1 MCYRLFQVSAPSQA
15 PPLTAD
21 ARPVSNLRASVMS
34 LRQRWVCLT
43 PPINYLYVRSIQT
56 PLLAAGVPTAV
67 IPERY
72 TSLNYTLLK
81 HDLLSLPNVSK
92 CAILQALRWVRI
104 VHVFLIIVSLSLF
117 FSAFPPPP
125 LSLSLQR
132 LSRSV
137 PGPQR
142 EAVIKE
148 YVQND
153 LLSLRTDLNFT
164 AVSTRF
170 VKLPSHFFVSC
181 FSIFSFPFPP
191 LSSPLSQTL
200 LSSDVR
206 VKESFC
212 RLLNSL
218 SSLRQGR
225 DYLQHSQHFVHS
237 LCVLLMSLQ
246 DDDHLLKNLL
256 GTVQKLSLRYCIG

>member
-1 MCYRLFQVSAPSQA
+1 
-15 PPLTAD
+15 
-21 ARPVSNLRASVMS
+21 MS
-34 LRQRWVCLT
+34 LRQRLVCPT

-56 PLLAAGVPTAV
+56 PLLPTGVPTAV
-67 IPERY
+67 IPEKY

-81 HDLLSLPNVSK
+81 HDLISLPNVSK

-104 VHVFLIIVSLSLF
+104 VHVFLIIVSPFPLPLS
-117 FSAFPPPP
+117 

-164 AVSTRF
+164 AVSTRL
-170 VKLPSHFFVSC
+170 VMLSSFFC
-181 FSIFSFPFPP
+181 LLFLYLLLP
-191 LSSPLSQTL
+191 LSL
-200 LSSDVR
+200 LSSLFS
-206 VKESFC
+206 SF
-212 RLLNSL
+212 S
-218 SSLRQGR
+218 
-225 DYLQHSQHFVHS
+225 D
-237 LCVLLMSLQ
+237 
-246 DDDHLLKNLL
+246 
-256 GTVQKLSLRYCIG
+256 IIII